1 MLDYFLQQLANGLAA
16 GSVYALV
23 AVGYSLIY
31 SILELVNFAH
41 GDIYMFGSFVVLT
54 VYLVTKNF
62 ALAVVVGAAVSCT
75 VGMTVER
82 IAYRP
87 VRGANRVAPMIS
99 AVGAAL
105 IIRNLAQVLWGT
117 RTYPFPAVL
126 PQRMIQI
133 GNVTMSTLQISI
145 FGLAMALM
153 IVFSLLVNKTKL
165 GCAVRCVA
173 QDIPTSRLMGIPVNR
188 IISLVYGAG
197 AVLGVFGGVL
207 FAVYYNSVFIG
218 MGFLGTMKAWTAAII
233 GGIGNIYGACLGGL
247 LLGIVECLASGYI
260 SSAYRDAISF
270 GLLIIVLLIRPS
282 GIMGRR
288 VAEKV

>member
-153 IVFSLLVNKTKL
+153 I
-165 GCAVRCVA
+165 
-173 QDIPTSRLMGIPVNR
+173 
-188 IISLVYGAG
+188 
-197 AVLGVFGGVL
+197 
-207 FAVYYNSVFIG
+207 
-218 MGFLGTMKAWTAAII
+218 
-233 GGIGNIYGACLGGL
+233 
-247 LLGIVECLASGYI
+247 
-260 SSAYRDAISF
+260 
-270 GLLIIVLLIRPS
+270 
-282 GIMGRR
+282 
-288 VAEKV
+288 